1 MFKFTFKVVFYLKSL
16 YITLQRPASSNN
28 NGGELFTTLHIPL
41 SSQLDELCTS
51 LPNVPEFP
59 RHQLRLL
66 EKLGEG
72 AFGMVS
78 VNKQTLRCCKQ
89 TDQLIS
95 FDYQFFV
102 LLFTYLHTAW
112 HAQGSL

>member
-1 MFKFTFKVVFYLKSL
+1 MIRHLRPSAKSL
-16 YITLQRPASSNN
+16 HLSDFHRASSND

-41 SSQLDELCTS
+41 NSQLDELCTS

-78 VNKQTLRCCKQ
+78 TKQTNLQ
-89 TDQLIS
+89 TNRPS
-95 FDYQFFV
+95 
-102 LLFTYLHTAW
+102 
-112 HAQGSL
+112 

>member
-1 MFKFTFKVVFYLKSL
+1 MK
-16 YITLQRPASSNN
+16 TLGLGLAQKYSPLHFHRASNN
-28 NGGELFTTLHIPL
+28 NGGELFTTLHIPIN
-41 SSQLDELCTS
+41 SPLDELCTS

-78 VNKQTLRCCKQ
+78 T
-89 TDQLIS
+89 T
-95 FDYQFFV
+95 F
-102 LLFTYLHTAW
+102 
-112 HAQGSL
+112 